1 MGMGYCF
8 ARDKRTRVEYH
19 DVTDGVHEDHYKH
32 EVNTNFLSV
41 GLFSHFSLNFS
52 SSVKRD
58 HFSILL
64 LENLVLHLIQ
74 NTQQK
79 QQSQIY
85 FIHER

>member
-41 GLFSHFSLNFS
+41 GLFSHL
-52 SSVKRD
+52 
-58 HFSILL
+58 
-64 LENLVLHLIQ
+64 LHLEAQIQ
-74 NTQQK
+74 FTLAN
-79 QQSQIY
+79 
-85 FIHER
+85 